1 MGLRGEGEVAKE
13 WNRSQYRYHKAE
25 RMMMTSSISLF
36 WHPVNNTTY
45 SLLRDL
51 PFRYKGFI
59 KDCPSGELDKPEFQK
74 IYKQFFPF
82 GDPSTFAD
90 YVFNVFD
97 SNKNGK
103 IEFKEFIV
111 ALSVTSRGNLED
123 KLQWAFQLYDID
135 NDQTITYDEM
145 LSIVDAIYKMVGT
158 MVKLPPDE
166 DTPEKRVSKIFS
178 LMDKDKDGRLTFDEF
193 KEGSMKDP
201 TIVQALSL
209 YDGLV

>member
-1 MGLRGEGEVAKE
+1 MGKSQSKLSTEELKE
-13 WNRSQYRYHKAE
+13 LQR
-25 RMMMTSSISLF
+25 
-36 WHPVNNTTY
+36 TTNFDKKE
-45 SLLRDL
+45 LQQW
-51 PFRYKGFI
+51 YKGFI
-59 KDCPSGELDKPEFQK
+59 KDCPSGELDKTEFQK

-111 ALSVTSRGNLED
+111 ALSVTSRGDLED

-135 NDQTITYDEM
+135 NDQTITFNEM

-166 DTPEKRVSKIFS
+166 DTPHKRVSKIFA
-178 LMDKDKDGRLTFDEF
+178 LMDKDSDGRLTFEEF

>member
-1 MGLRGEGEVAKE
+1 MGKSQSKLTSEQLKE
-13 WNRSQYRYHKAE
+13 LQDCTHFE
-25 RMMMTSSISLF
+25 RKELQQ
-36 WHPVNNTTY
+36 W
-45 SLLRDL
+45 
-51 PFRYKGFI
+51 YKGFI
-59 KDCPSGELDKPEFQK
+59 KDCPSGELNKTEFQK

-82 GDPSTFAD
+82 GDPSKFAD

-97 SNKNGK
+97 EDKNGH

-135 NDQTITYDEM
+135 NDNAITYDEM

-158 MVKLPPDE
+158 MVKLPEDE
-166 DTPEKRVSKIFS
+166 DTPEKRVSKIFA
-178 LMDKDKDGRLTFDEF
+178 LMDKDKNGQLSFEEF